1 MWEEERIFSQ
11 RTQTD
16 LSEFEFRVS
25 VHKARDNS
33 SEMKDVIKAEE
44 EGETEELTYSR
55 LQEHQGV
62 CPNCEAEGRFGVWG
76 CCVKSGAKGV
86 N

>member
-11 RTQTD
+11 RTQTY

-25 VHKARDNS
+25 MHKARDNS
-33 SEMKDVIKAEE
+33 FEMKDVIKAEE
-44 EGETEELTYSR
+44 EGVKEDGELTYSR

-62 CPNCEAEGRFGVWG
+62 CPNCEAEGRFGVWV
-76 CCVKSGAKGV
+76 CCV
-86 N
+86 